1 MCLTAHILAAV
12 LDAVVLESFLLGSF
26 RNYVTLWGE
35 GRRSRCDS
43 AKVRPASHTLSTSHD
58 ACHSGAYAG

>member
-26 RNYVTLWGE
+26 RNYVTL
-35 GRRSRCDS
+35 
-43 AKVRPASHTLSTSHD
+43 
-58 ACHSGAYAG
+58 